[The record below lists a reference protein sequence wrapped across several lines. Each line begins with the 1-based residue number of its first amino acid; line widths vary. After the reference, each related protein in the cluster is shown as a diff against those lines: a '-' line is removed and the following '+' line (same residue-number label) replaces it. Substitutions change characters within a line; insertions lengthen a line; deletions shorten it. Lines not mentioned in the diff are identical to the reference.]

1 MVRGKKWAAVGALS
15 LALGAFPVGAGTA
28 VADTPTASCSKEK
41 VNGYTGRASCTSLGG
56 YKKYRV
62 VVPCIANSGRTFEVF
77 GPWISSGWS
86 TASCSGNGSAGVY
99 GYIDVELSS

>member
-1 MVRGKKWAAVGALS
+1 M
-15 LALGAFPVGAGTA
+15 
-28 VADTPTASCSKEK
+28 
-41 VNGYTGRASCTSLGG
+41 
-56 YKKYRV
+56 